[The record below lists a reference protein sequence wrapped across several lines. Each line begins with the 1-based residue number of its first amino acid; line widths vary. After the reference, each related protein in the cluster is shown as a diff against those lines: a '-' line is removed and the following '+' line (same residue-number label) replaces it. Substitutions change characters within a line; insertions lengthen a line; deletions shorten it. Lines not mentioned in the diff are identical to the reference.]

1 MIDFFSSRAFIFDM
15 DGTLVDNMRV
25 HTDAWRTLLE
35 ENGVEMDEHKFLVA
49 TAGRT
54 NREIIPEVF
63 GALSDERITELAVRK
78 ETLYREAF
86 LPLRKPVDGVVDFLT
101 EAKELGI
108 KMAVATA
115 ASNPNMEFILDG
127 LNLRKF
133 FQAVT
138 TASDVKVGKPNP
150 EMFLVSAEK
159 LGVRPENCIVFE
171 DALGGFEAAYRANMK
186 SIGIATVNSIED
198 ILKCNSVV
206 EAHNDFREL
215 EPGELIERYIPFSD
229 QSEKI

>member
-1 MIDFFSSRAFIFDM
+1 MIDFGSTAFIFDM
-15 DGTLVDNMRV
+15 DGTLVDNMHV
-25 HTDAWRTLLE
+25 HTDAWSKLLE
-35 ENGVEMDEHKFLVA
+35 ENGVEMDTHKFLVA

-63 GALSDERITELAVRK
+63 GAISEERITELAERK
-78 ETLYREAF
+78 ESLYREAF
-86 LPLRKPVDGVVDFLT
+86 LPKRKPIAGLVDFLT

-127 LNLRKF
+127 LDLRRF

-138 TASDVKVGKPNP
+138 TASDVKKGKPDP
-150 EMFLVSAEK
+150 AMFLVSAAK
-159 LGVRPENCIVFE
+159 LGVEPENCIVFE
-171 DALGGFEAAYRANMK
+171 DALGGFEAAHRANMK

-198 ILKCNSVV
+198 ILKCDSVV
-206 EAHNDFREL
+206 EAHKDFSGLKPREL
-215 EPGELIERYIPFSD
+215 VEKYILYSD
-229 QSEKI
+229 QAD

>member
-1 MIDFFSSRAFIFDM
+1 MSRYSDRAFIFDM

-25 HTDAWRTLLE
+25 HTAAWRTLLE
-35 ENGVEMDEHKFLVA
+35 ENGVAMDEHKFLVA

-63 GALSDERITELAVRK
+63 GAISEERITELAVRK

-86 LPLRKPVDGVVDFLT
+86 FPIRAPIAGVVDFLT

-127 LNLRKF
+127 LELRRF
-133 FQAVT
+133 FDAIT
-138 TASDVKVGKPNP
+138 TASDVTTGKPDP
-150 EMFLVSAEK
+150 AMFLVSAEK
-159 LGVRPENCIVFE
+159 LGVRPQDCIVFE
-171 DALGGFEAAYRANMK
+171 DALGGFEAARRAGMK
-186 SIGIATVNSIED
+186 AIGIATVNSIED
-198 ILKCNSVV
+198 MLKCESVV
-206 EAHNDFREL
+206 EAHNDFVDL
-215 EPGELIERYIPFSD
+215 EPKAVVDRHLT
-229 QSEKI
+229 